1 MKEINNNFSPEL
13 SGDGKIMTAEEKKH
27 KGFTSK
33 IGFVLAASGSAVG
46 LGNMWRFPYL
56 AAQYGGG
63 IFLICYVA
71 LAVIFG
77 FTLLTMEIAI
87 GRKTG
92 KGVVGA
98 FRTLSSK
105 FKWFGYFCI
114 IVPALIIPYYCVIG
128 GWVTKYLFSYVVGS
142 AELVGSSA
150 DTGLFFEHFIS
161 NSWQPLVFFL
171 IFAIITMVVIIFGVQ
186 KGIENLSKILMPS
199 LAIIAI
205 ALMIYVICQDGAG
218 EGVEY
223 FLVPD
228 FSKFSFQTV
237 LAALG
242 QLFYSM
248 SIGMCIMITYGSY
261 MKKDASIRSS
271 SAQIAIFDSGF
282 ALVAGLIIIPAI
294 FAFSANPSEALSKD
308 GPSLMFIQLAGIFN
322 SIPGGRI
329 IGIIFFILVFFAALT
344 SSISIAE
351 SIVAVLCENGKIKRL
366 TACLI
371 VFGLILVLGTLSVLG
386 YGVLSGVNIFG
397 KDILDSFDFLA
408 NNILIP
414 IVAIITCVIA
424 GYFID
429 KELLPKEIGIEN
441 KKFSKVYFNIIVRY
455 VAPICILAILITGLF
470 LPPL

>member
-1 MKEINNNFSPEL
+1 MSNDKRSFSPEISSNGTL
-13 SGDGKIMTAEEKKH
+13 QTPEQKKH

-33 IGFVLAASGSAVG
+33 LGFVLAASGSAVG

-63 IFLICYVA
+63 IFLICYIA

-77 FTLLTMEIAI
+77 FTLLNLEIAI

-98 FRTLSSK
+98 FKQLSSK

-114 IVPALIIPYYCVIG
+114 LVPALIIPYYCVIG
-128 GWVTKYLFSYVVGS
+128 GWVSKYMFSYVVGDS
-142 AELVGSSA
+142 ALVGEGA
-150 DTGLFFEHFIS
+150 DTALFFSSFIS
-161 NSWQPLVFFL
+161 NSWQSLLFFF
-171 IFAIITMVVIIFGVQ
+171 IFAVITMVVIAFGVQ
-186 KGIENLSKILMPS
+186 KGIENLSKILMPA

-205 ALMIYVICQDGAG
+205 ALMIYVMCQNNAI
-218 EGVEY
+218 EGVKY
-223 FLVPD
+223 FLLPD
-228 FSKFSFQTV
+228 FSKFSFNTV

-261 MKKDASIRSS
+261 MKKEANIRSS

-282 ALVAGLIIIPAI
+282 AIVAGLIIIPAI
-294 FAFSANPSEALSKD
+294 FSFSSQPEEVLQSQGA
-308 GPSLMFIQLAGIFN
+308 SLMFIQLAEIFN

-329 IGIIFFILVFFAALT
+329 IGIIFFVLVFFAALT

-351 SIVAVLCENGKIKRL
+351 SIVAVLCENKKMKRI
-366 TACLI
+366 TACAV
-371 VFGLILVLGTLSVLG
+371 VFGIILVLGSLSALGYSVLA
-386 YGVLSGVNIFG
+386 GVNVFG

-408 NNILIP
+408 NNIFLP

-429 KELLPKEIGIEN
+429 KEMLPKEIGIEN
-441 KKFSKVYFNIIVRY
+441 KKFFKTYFNVIIRY
-455 VAPICILAILITGLF
+455 VAPICILAILVTGLF
-470 LPPL
+470 IKL